1 MRLPLG
7 HDAARY
13 KPTLTY
19 LLKSICAWDRAE
31 CGLFGQRANDVVD
44 APFDSSVR
52 VLRYMYLSTSG
63 MTRWKRRCLSQQP
76 GDQAGRPSP
85 VLLVHGPTRPARR
98 QYGIHSL
105 CADRPTDR
113 LDDEIDCIK
122 KRRRLVDCL
131 YRTTTTSGSDPPP
144 SSHRAAVLLATSH
157 VSTDQQPVCI
167 CVGAQLSALF
177 QAYVI
182 HGDKMKQEI

>member
-1 MRLPLG
+1 M
-7 HDAARY
+7 
-13 KPTLTY
+13 
-19 LLKSICAWDRAE
+19 
-31 CGLFGQRANDVVD
+31 
-44 APFDSSVR
+44 
-52 VLRYMYLSTSG
+52 RYMYLSTSG

-76 GDQAGRPSP
+76 GDRAGRPSP

-98 QYGIHSL
+98 PGSMAFIH
-105 CADRPTDR
+105 CAPTDR

-122 KRRRLVDCL
+122 KRRRLRRRSLVDCL
-131 YRTTTTSGSDPPP
+131 YRTTAATTTSGSDPPP

-157 VSTDQQPVCI
+157 VSTDQQPVCT